1 VRVDVR
7 ARGAAGAL
15 MAVETPEEVN
25 GSGVQLRLAPAVRY
39 DDASPVLVDGLAE
52 GISAT
57 LHLRACCDSGVPRC
71 SQMPLDTGAP
81 RDARGRVAVDLAP
94 LLHALAPADPAGYL
108 ASLDCSDGK
117 TPGRTAKFLHASL
130 SPLPLEARITS
141 GTRLLALAHQ
151 ERHLL
156 MAGVQR
162 EIVRGPDDVRGEIF
176 LPAAGP
182 SAPGVLLLAGSGG
195 GLDLAAAALLASCG
209 YAVFTQGLF
218 AHDDLPPHM
227 VDIPVERVCRG
238 LQWLARRLGHRRIVL
253 RGISKG
259 SEAAFRAALALP
271 DHVAGLVLWVPSPMT
286 TTGRGAE
293 PGPRALL
300 TEGGLPVPHA
310 RPLPDEPPIDPRA
323 GSPAQPLALT
333 PSFERQWQHPAHAAF
348 VHPVERLACP
358 TLVVSAGDD
367 RIWPSVLAG
376 EMLIERHRS
385 HGGRAALEH
394 DSHPGAG
401 HGINLPMTSES
412 LSHLTWHP
420 RQKLWLAVGGTP
432 AGNGQA
438 AGAAWQRLRRFIDA
452 CAA

>member
-1 VRVDVR
+1 MVV
-7 ARGAAGAL
+7 GAPLSDPMLVHAPH
-15 MAVETPEEVN
+15 MH
-25 GSGVQLRLAPAVRY
+25 LRLAPTVRY
-39 DDASPVLVDGLAE
+39 DDDTSLVVEGLPA
-52 GISAT
+52 GGQAT
-57 LHLRACCDSGVPRC
+57 LTLQACCDSGVPRF
-71 SQMPLDTGAP
+71 SQLELDSNTP
-81 RDARGRVAVDLAP
+81 RDAQGRIALDLAP
-94 LLHALAPADPAGYL
+94 LMHTLAPADTAGYL
-108 ASLDCSDGK
+108 ASLDRADGSM
-117 TPGRTAKFLHASL
+117 PARAAKFVHASL
-130 SPLPLEARITS
+130 APLRVTATLTAGQQVLAQAQQR
-141 GTRLLALAHQ
+141 RLL
-151 ERHLL
+151 L
-156 MAGVQR
+156 MSGVQR
-162 EIVRGPDDVRGEIF
+162 ETVHEGHDVRGEFF
-176 LPAAGP
+176 LPAQGAGGTA
-182 SAPGVLLLAGSGG
+182 APGVLLLAGSGG

-218 AHDDLPPHM
+218 AHADLPPHM

-310 RPLPDEPPIDPRA
+310 RPLPDEPPIDPLA

-333 PSFERQWQHPAHAAF
+333 PSFERQWKHPAHAAF
-348 VHPVERLACP
+348 VHPVELLDCP
-358 TLVVSAGDD
+358 TLVVSAADD
-367 RIWPSVLAG
+367 RIWPSALAG
-376 EMLIERHRS
+376 EMLLARHRA

-394 DSHPGAG
+394 HNHPGAG

-420 RQKLWLAVGGTP
+420 KQRLWLAVGGTP

-438 AGAAWQRLRRFIDA
+438 AGAAWQRLRRFIDG